1 MADVTTPNIFAMP
14 AQGGIDSG
22 TLALLANKNNDN
34 SGVNSIMPIAG
45 LALLMRT
52 MFPVTDPALAANA
65 ALNHNQGATV
75 SEVQG
80 IVNGINTIQD
90 IGAVRREV
98 SEVSKEVWQAEAALQ
113 RDIASTAAAQANAGL
128 NAQIANLQGQ
138 GLLAASIAENRYVS
152 SNEAHENAEAVIAAG
167 NANAVAQLAAS
178 NMLAAA
184 LNQGHAALAAGI
196 AEAKY
201 DTTITVMNDGDK
213 TRTAI
218 AALAASLPNARELDL
233 QRQLAVAQDLAFESR
248 LNHRVDSGNTIVTTN
263 VNQNQA
269 QAQQQQQLQAQGLLL
284 NQLVC
289 DLQRN
294 TQSTIA
300 IGSTLTGNAQT
311 ATNVRQ

>member
-1 MADVTTPNIFAMP
+1 MADLPANIFTAP
-14 AQGGIDSG
+14 QGGMDAG
-22 TLALLANKNNDN
+22 LLALANQNKGNDN

-75 SEVQG
+75 NEVQG

-98 SEVSKEVWQAEAALQ
+98 SEVSKEVWQAEAAIQ
-113 RDIASTAAAQANAGL
+113 RDIAATAAASAAAAL

-138 GLLAASIAENRYVS
+138 GLLAASIAENRYVMA
-152 SNEAHENAEAVIAAG
+152 NEVHESAADTIA
-167 NANAVAQLAAS
+167 NANMNAANSLAS
-178 NMLAAA
+178 MNMLAAA
-184 LNQGHAALAAGI
+184 LNQGNASLAASI
-196 AEAKY
+196 ADAKY

-248 LNHRVDSGNTIVTTN
+248 LNHRVDSGNVTVTTN
-263 VNQNQA
+263 VNQA
-269 QAQQQQQLQAQGLLL
+269 QAQQQQQQQVLREIDNLRREMQ
-284 NQLVC
+284 V
-289 DLQRN
+289 N